1 MYGIC
6 ILYADRGYSVVASSY
21 DKSTYDNLVYSIRQ
35 GRRGAD
41 PLSDIFPINFPM
53 AKLYP
58 LPLEIILSSDFALF
72 LQKIDI
78 NIDTGDFNC
87 YNIGEEWRNYT
98 VDGGIRL
105 CLYSFRLKTTDLSRI
120 AR

>member
-1 MYGIC
+1 M
-6 ILYADRGYSVVASSY
+6 LYADRGYSVVMSSY
-21 DKSTYDNLVYSIRQ
+21 DKLIYDNLVYIMSK
-35 GRRGAD
+35 GRGKGD
-41 PLSDIFPINFPM
+41 LLSDVFPINFSA
-53 AKLYP
+53 AKSQP
-58 LPLEIILSSDFALF
+58 LPLGIILSLDFALF